1 MTLAPELAGA
11 LDLIERLVAGGITP
25 AMGHT
30 EATEPLV
37 RAAMA
42 RGLRHATH
50 LYNAMAG
57 AAKVGI
63 YRVPGA
69 LEVALA
75 EDALT
80 AEVIADGHHV
90 APTLLRL
97 AFKAKGAARLCVV
110 TDAMRAAGMPDG
122 EWRFGGADGTPVAVH
137 GGVAR
142 TLDGRSLASSVTPM
156 DAMVRFLVQQVG
168 LPLEQVATSASATP
182 ARVAGVDDRK
192 GSLAAGKDADVV
204 VLDADLRVV
213 LTAVR
218 GHIVYRRA
226 AAEALSS
233 AGGAP

>member
-1 MTLAPELAGA
+1 
-11 LDLIERLVAGGITP
+11 
-25 AMGHT
+25 
-30 EATEPLV
+30 
-37 RAAMA
+37 MA

-57 AAKVGI
+57 AAKVGL

-75 EDALT
+75 EDDLT

-97 AFKAKGAARLCVV
+97 AFKAKGADQLCVV

-122 EWRFGGADGTPVAVH
+122 EWRFGGADGTLVAVH

-142 TLDGRSLASSVTPM
+142 TLDGGSLASSVTPM

-168 LPLEQVATSASATP
+168 LPLEQVATSASTTP
-182 ARVAGVDDRK
+182 ARVAGVAGRK
-192 GSLAAGKDADVV
+192 GSLAVGKDADVV
-204 VLDADLRVV
+204 VLDADVRVV

-218 GHIVYRRA
+218 GHVVYRRA
-226 AAEALSS
+226 AVA
-233 AGGAP
+233 